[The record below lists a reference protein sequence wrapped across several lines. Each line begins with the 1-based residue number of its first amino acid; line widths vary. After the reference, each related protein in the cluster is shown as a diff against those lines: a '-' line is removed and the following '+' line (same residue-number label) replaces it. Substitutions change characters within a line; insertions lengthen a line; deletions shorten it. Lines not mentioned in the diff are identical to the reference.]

1 MEISREKFGEWS
13 NTCPNK
19 KEKKNDGQ
27 KKRTGNAFSFFSLTR
42 MDNLME
48 WLSVLTS
55 YIPSMLNELTN
66 YTYKNQLCN

>member
-27 KKRTGNAFSFFSLTR
+27 KKRTGNAFSFFFSHSDGQFNGMAFRL
-42 MDNLME
+42 NIIYSFNAE
-48 WLSVLTS
+48 WIDKLYV
-55 YIPSMLNELTN
+55 
-66 YTYKNQLCN
+66 